1 MVICTYPTTAFI
13 ESLNRKIP
21 TILLYPPNS
30 YCIDEKFDN
39 LTINM
44 LKEGLIYNSSQ
55 KCFDFLKKNNF
66 KFDEWWNNKISVNL
80 KSDLNDMFLKSN
92 TIKDLYKRIIQL

>member
-1 MVICTYPTTAFI
+1 MTTRDLLIEIGTEELPPKALSSLSDAFEDLI
-13 ESLNRKIP
+13 TSALRE
-21 TILLYPPNS
+21 
-30 YCIDEKFDN
+30 EN
-39 LTINM
+39 LV
-44 LKEGLIYNSSQ
+44 YNSSQ